1 MDAHTDGYVEFVLEQ
16 LEEAKTLCADPLVL
30 IEQRLDFSR
39 YVPDGFGT
47 GDCLIVADKL
57 LHIIDFKYGQGVLV
71 DAEENPQMMLYALG
85 ALRQFDHLYD
95 ITQVAMSIYQP
106 RRENVSTWTISVE
119 QLMDWAE
126 HTLKPKAEMA
136 YQGEGDYVP
145 GPWCT
150 FCKAAVKCRARAE
163 AKLQLAKYEFAMPPL
178 LTDAE
183 IEDILSR
190 LPGLT
195 KWAGEI
201 EAYAQDAAIHHG
213 KVWHGFKLVE
223 SRTNRKYTDEEAV
236 IRAANAAGYHDIF
249 KNPSSPLPRWRS
261 SWAKRPLPRCSVVW
275 SRSPRA
281 GRPLFRY
288 PTSARLSPQW
298 MLPKNLLKLRRYND
312 MSANHK
318 NPTKVV
324 TGVVRLS
331 YANVWEPVSINGSN
345 PKYSVSLIIPK
356 TDTKTIDAINAAVD
370 AAIKDGAAKFGG
382 KIPNKAAL
390 KLPLRDGDLERD
402 DEAYKGAYFVNANS
416 TTAPQIVDRSVQP
429 ILDRAEVYSGCYARV
444 SVNFYAFNSNGNRGI
459 ACGLGNIQKVRD
471 GEPLGGRSSAAD
483 DFATD
488 VDDDFLS

>member
-1 MDAHTDGYVEFVLEQ
+1 MPPSKHAVLSASGAHRWLHCNPSARLELEFADRETEAAAEGTAAHALAEHKLKKALKLRSRKPVSPYDCDEMDAYTDGYVEFVLEQ
-16 LEEAKTLCADPLVL
+16 LEEAKALCADPLVL
-30 IEQRLDFSR
+30 IEQRLDFSC

-95 ITQVAMSIYQP
+95 IAQVAMSIYQP

-119 QLMDWAE
+119 QLMEWAE

-163 AKLQLAKYEFAMPPL
+163 AKLQLAKYEFAMQPL

-223 SRTNRKYTDEEAV
+223 SRTNRKYTDEDAV

-249 KNPSSPLPRWRS
+249 KKSLIPITEMEKLMGKKAFAEILGNLVEKP
-261 SWAKRPLPRCSVVW
+261 K
-275 SRSPRA
+275 
-281 GRPLFRY
+281 GK
-288 PTSARLSPQW
+288 PTL
-298 MLPKNLLKLRRYND
+298 
-312 MSANHK
+312 
-318 NPTKVV
+318 V
-324 TGVVRLS
+324 
-331 YANVWEPVSINGSN
+331 PVSDRR
-345 PKYSVSLIIPK
+345 P
-356 TDTKTIDAINAAVD
+356 AITTTD
-370 AAIKDGAAKFGG
+370 AAQEFTEI
-382 KIPNKAAL
+382 
-390 KLPLRDGDLERD
+390 
-402 DEAYKGAYFVNANS
+402 
-416 TTAPQIVDRSVQP
+416 T
-429 ILDRAEVYSGCYARV
+429 EV
-444 SVNFYAFNSNGNRGI
+444 
-459 ACGLGNIQKVRD
+459 
-471 GEPLGGRSSAAD
+471 
-483 DFATD
+483 
-488 VDDDFLS
+488 